1 MLHIRSFVQSEDE
14 PVWVEVL
21 NAAYKEYED
30 WWRAITAEEMLCEE
44 KDRNFDPEG
53 RFIAEL
59 EGRPVGTVHAHV
71 DKLREEKKGFI
82 NDFCVIPE
90 FRGRG
95 VEEKL
100 AELAINELKT
110 RGMRIVQTWTGYKRN
125 DRMGLLEKYGFRP
138 VRTVSDME
146 IDLAHIPS
154 HLGENTQVAIRSLRK
169 NVENDIKLLNR
180 LNNECFKEHPNY
192 RPSTIEETRYSLL
205 NDTKFREQEYFFAT
219 LINESVGYIG
229 VGVDEKY
236 NTEKN
241 VKNGFILT
249 IGVLKPYRRSRIG
262 TRLMLQGLE
271 TIKAKGMTKAMLE
284 VNDFNPTKAHK
295 LYEKVGFQVVEK
307 YLIYEKQF

>member
-1 MLHIRSFVQSEDE
+1 MLHIRPFVKSEDE

-21 NAAYKEYED
+21 NAAFKEYED
-30 WWRAITAEEMLCEE
+30 WWRTITAEEMLREE
-44 KDRNFDPEG
+44 KGPDFDPEG
-53 RFIAEL
+53 RFIVEL
-59 EGRPVGTVHAHV
+59 DGKPVGTVHAHV

-82 NDFCVIPE
+82 NDFCVTPE